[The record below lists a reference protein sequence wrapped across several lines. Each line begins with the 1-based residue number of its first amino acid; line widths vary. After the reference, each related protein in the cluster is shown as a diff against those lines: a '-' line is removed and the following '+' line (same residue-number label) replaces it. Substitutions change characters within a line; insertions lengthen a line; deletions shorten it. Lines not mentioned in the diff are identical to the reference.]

1 MAQLIVRKIEDA
13 VVNAL
18 RERAAREGRSTEAE
32 HREILRNA
40 LVPSRRRTSLKAL
53 LQNMPDVGDDDD
65 FGRPRARAR
74 RVCL

>member
-18 RERAAREGRSTEAE
+18 RERAARGGRSTEAE

-65 FGRPRARAR
+65 FGRPRARVR
-74 RVCL
+74 RVRL